1 MSKIIIVG
9 GVAGGATAA
18 TRLRRLSENHEIIM
32 FERDEFVSFANCG
45 LPYYIGGVIKDRQRL
60 LVESVEGLKSK
71 FNIDVRNFSEV
82 LSIDRAKK
90 TVLVKKV
97 KTGETYEESFDK
109 LILSP
114 GAKPIVVPT
123 KGLETAKNLFLL
135 RNIPDTD
142 KIKDFVINNHP
153 QTAVV
158 IGGGFIGVEMA
169 ENLIGDG
176 VKVSIVDLADQI
188 LAPLDFEMA
197 KLAQNEMVEHGVRFY
212 LSDVVSEFSD
222 EGKTLTL
229 KSGTVLHADM
239 VIMGIGVKP
248 ESELASK
255 AGLKVGPRGHILTTP
270 TMQTLDSANDA
281 VVEDI
286 YAIGDAVEVFDYVD
300 GTKTAIAL
308 AWPANRQ
315 GRLVADHIG
324 GKNVHYSGSLGS
336 SIVKVFELTVAS
348 TGHNEKI
355 LKRKNVPY
363 KFIYVNRG
371 SHAGYY
377 PGSQDI
383 FIKLLFTPEGK
394 ILGAQAVGGEGVD
407 KRMDVIATAIRGGLS
422 VYDLP
427 DVQLCYAPPFSSAK
441 DPVNIAG
448 YVATNVLEGVFD
460 YVRYDQIDDILKSG
474 ALVIDARTPLEFGL
488 FHLEGAK
495 NMPLAELRQRMAELP
510 QDKATPVYVYCNV
523 GHTAYL
529 AIQVL
534 RSYGYTKLYNLAG
547 GVKLYKAV
555 KSFKP
560 HTEEIPMGNPEHREV
575 KPMVQ
580 NEEVKVKLSID
591 ACGLQCP
598 GPIMQTYKA
607 ICAMQE
613 GERVQVEAT
622 DPGFARDIEK
632 WCENTGN
639 TLVKNEKDGIIYRAI
654 VQKGTRAA
662 AGFKVQTSNENTT
675 IVLFSGDMDKAL
687 AAMIIGQGSAAM
699 GKKVTIF
706 CTFWGLNLLR
716 RSNRVKVKKSF
727 VEGMFGWMMPRG
739 PKKMKISKMNF
750 GGAGSKM
757 MKGVMKKKNVPL
769 LETQF
774 ENAKA
779 AGVKFIACTMSMDIM
794 GIRKEEIVDG
804 VDFAGVATYLA
815 ESDQAGV
822 TLFI

>member
-18 TRLRRLSENHEIIM
+18 TRLRRLGEDHHIIM

-60 LVESVEGLKSK
+60 LVESVEGLKTK

-82 LSIDRAKK
+82 LTIDRVKK
-90 TVLVKKV
+90 TVLVKKTQ
-97 KTGETYEESFDK
+97 TGETYEEGYDK

-123 KGLETAKNLFLL
+123 KGLENAKNIFVL

-142 KIKDFVINNHP
+142 KIKDFIIQNKPKN
-153 QTAVV
+153 AVV
-158 IGGGFIGVEMA
+158 IGGGFIGIEMA
-169 ENLIGDG
+169 ENLVGDG
-176 VKVSIVDLADQI
+176 VKVTVVDLADQI

-197 KLAQNEMVEHGVRFY
+197 KYAQNEMTDHGVQFF

-229 KSGTVLHADM
+229 KSGAILHADM

-248 ESELASK
+248 ESDLAQK
-255 AGLKVGPRGHILTTP
+255 AGLKLGPRGHILTNA
-270 TMQTLDSANDA
+270 TMQTTDA
-281 VVEDI
+281 QSGALVEDI
-286 YAIGDAVEVFDYVD
+286 YAIGDAVEVQDYID
-300 GTKTAIAL
+300 GTQTAIAL

-315 GRLVADHIG
+315 GRLVADHIA
-324 GKNVHYSGSLGS
+324 GKKIHYNGSLGS
-336 SIVKVFELTVAS
+336 SIVKVFDLTIAS
-348 TGHNEKI
+348 TGNNEKT

-363 KFIYVNRG
+363 KFIYISRG

-377 PGSQDI
+377 PGAQDI
-383 FIKLLFTPEGK
+383 FIKMLFSPEGK
-394 ILGAQAVGGEGVD
+394 ILGAQGVGGEGVD
-407 KRMDVIATAIRGGLS
+407 KRIDVLATAIRGNLT

-427 DVQLCYAPPFSSAK
+427 DIQLCYAPPFSSAK

-448 YVATNVLEGVFD
+448 YVATNVLEGAFD

-474 ALVIDARTPLEFGL
+474 ALVIDARTPLEYGL
-488 FHLEGAK
+488 FHFEGAK
-495 NMPLAELRQRMAELP
+495 NLPLAELRSRNGELP
-510 QDKATPVYVYCNV
+510 EDKNTPIYVYCNV

-534 RSYGYTKLYNLAG
+534 RNFGYTKLFNLAG

-555 KSFKP
+555 KLYKP
-560 HTEEIPMGNPEHREV
+560 HAEPLPMVNPEQREV
-575 KPMVQ
+575 SPMVS
-580 NEEVKVKLSID
+580 NDIKAKISID
-591 ACGLQCP
+591 ACGMQCP
-598 GPIMQTYKA
+598 GPIMQTFKA
-607 ICAMQE
+607 VCSLE
-613 GERVQVEAT
+613 DGERVQIEAT

-639 TLVKNEKDGIIYRAI
+639 TLVKNEKDGIIYRAV
-654 VQKGTRAA
+654 VQKGTRADI
-662 AGFKVQTSNENTT
+662 GFKVESSNENTT
-675 IVLFSGDMDKAL
+675 IVLFSGDMDKAM

-699 GKKVTIF
+699 GKNVTIF

-716 RSNRVKVKKSF
+716 RPKKVKVKKSF
-727 VEGMFGWMMPRG
+727 VEAMFGFMMPRG
-739 PKKMKISKMNF
+739 PKKMGISKMNF
-750 GGAGSKM
+750 AGAGPKM

-769 LETQF
+769 LEQQL
-774 ENAKA
+774 ENARA
-779 AGVKFIACTMSMDIM
+779 CGVKFIACTMSMDIM
-794 GIRKEEIVDG
+794 GIHKEEIIDG

-815 ESDQAGV
+815 ESDKAGV